1 MPPQEIR
8 LPAIHPTDKLI
19 RRLLDAGIALT
30 LLVLLCPAL
39 LFAAVLV
46 LFTSRGSLFYR
57 QKRVGRDG
65 HLFDICKFRTM
76 QAGADRH
83 GPSVTSADD
92 CRITSAGHFL
102 RRSKLDELPQ
112 LWNVVRGDMSLVGP
126 RPQVPRFVDC
136 FEPSLRRIVLH
147 VRPGITGPTAL
158 HFRHEEIL
166 LADKPDRE
174 NFYIEQILPVKLQ
187 MDAEYVR
194 NRSLRNDLR
203 ILTQTAWMFSGA
215 HVQRALR
222 FGGTRKHHGSAQIE
236 RITPDRETPTTDPTQ
251 EDIVGMAKR

>member
-8 LPAIHPTDKLI
+8 LPAIRPNDTAI
-19 RRLLDAGIALT
+19 RRLLDAGIAIT
-30 LLVLLCPAL
+30 LLVLLSPAL

-76 QAGADRH
+76 QTGADRH

-92 CRITSAGHFL
+92 CRITSAGRFL

-158 HFRHEEIL
+158 HFRHEEPL

-203 ILTQTAWMFSGA
+203 ILFQTAWMFSGVP
-215 HVQRALR
+215 VQRALR
-222 FGGTRKHHGSAQIE
+222 FGGTRKHHVV
-236 RITPDRETPTTDPTQ
+236 TLPTPTVQGREISSAERGQ
-251 EDIVGMAKR
+251 EDIVGAAH

>member
-1 MPPQEIR
+1 MPLQEQR
-8 LPAIHPTDKLI
+8 LPAIRPTDTLI

-30 LLVLLCPAL
+30 LIILLSPAL
-39 LFAAVLV
+39 LFAALLV
-46 LFTSRGSLFYR
+46 LCTSRGALFYR

-65 HLFDICKFRTM
+65 RLFDICKFRTM
-76 QAGADRH
+76 ETGADRH

-92 CRITSAGHFL
+92 CRITPAGRFL

-136 FEPSLRRIVLH
+136 FEPSLRRLVLH

-158 HFRHEEIL
+158 HFRHEESL
-166 LADKPDRE
+166 LADKADRE
-174 NFYIEQILPVKLQ
+174 SFYIEQILPVKLE

-194 NRSLRNDLR
+194 NRSIRSDLR
-203 ILTQTAWMFSGA
+203 ILSQTAWMFSIA
-215 HVQRALR
+215 PVKHALS
-222 FGGTRKHHGSAQIE
+222 FQSVRKHHGIIPPERTAAEGRDLSSAE
-236 RITPDRETPTTDPTQ
+236 RSQ
-251 EDIVGMAKR
+251 EDAVGAAH

>member
-8 LPAIHPTDKLI
+8 LPAIRPNDTAI
-19 RRLLDAGIALT
+19 RRLLDAGIAIT
-30 LLVLLCPAL
+30 LLVLLSPAL

-76 QAGADRH
+76 QTGADRH

-92 CRITSAGHFL
+92 CRITSAGRFL

-158 HFRHEEIL
+158 HFRHEESL

-203 ILTQTAWMFSGA
+203 ILSQTAWMFSGA
-215 HVQRALR
+215 PVQRALR
-222 FGGTRKHHGSAQIE
+222 FGGTRKHHVV
-236 RITPDRETPTTDPTQ
+236 TLPTPTVQGREISSAERGQ
-251 EDIVGMAKR
+251 EDIVGAAH

>member
-8 LPAIHPTDKLI
+8 LPAIRPTDILI

-30 LLVLLCPAL
+30 LLVLLSPVL

-46 LFTSRGSLFYR
+46 VLTSRGSLFYR

-76 QAGADRH
+76 QTGADRH
-83 GPSVTSADD
+83 GPSVTSTDD
-92 CRITSAGHFL
+92 CRITPAGRFL

-158 HFRHEEIL
+158 HFRHEESL
-166 LADKPDRE
+166 LADKVDRE
-174 NFYIEQILPVKLQ
+174 GFYIEQILPIKLQ

-194 NRSLRNDLR
+194 NRSIRSDLR
-203 ILTQTAWMFSGA
+203 ILSQTAWMFSGGPI
-215 HVQRALR
+215 QRALR
-222 FGGTRKHHGSAQIE
+222 FGGTRKHHVVTLPEGFSPVTDTPPAE
-236 RITPDRETPTTDPTQ
+236 RREENIIGATH
-251 EDIVGMAKR
+251 

>member
-8 LPAIHPTDKLI
+8 LPAIRPTDTAI
-19 RRLLDAGIALT
+19 RRSLDAGIALT
-30 LLVLLCPAL
+30 LLVLLSPVL

-46 LFTSRGSLFYR
+46 LFSSRGSLFYR

-76 QAGADRH
+76 RTGADRQ

-92 CRITSAGHFL
+92 CRITPAGRFL
-102 RRSKLDELPQ
+102 RNYKLDELPQ

-158 HFRHEEIL
+158 HFRHEESL

-174 NFYIEQILPVKLQ
+174 SFYIEQILPVKLQ
-187 MDAEYVR
+187 MDAEYVQ

-203 ILTQTAWMFSGA
+203 ILSQTAWMFSGA
-215 HVQRALR
+215 PVQRALK
-222 FGGTRKHHGSAQIE
+222 FGGTRKHHGVTLPTPVVPGREISSAE
-236 RITPDRETPTTDPTQ
+236 RGQ
-251 EDIVGMAKR
+251 EDIVGAAH